1 MIKFLPLGDTAL
13 TIELG
18 REIDEEVNLRVLQ
31 LDKDIMSENLQGLNE
46 LVPTYRSLLVHFN
59 PLIFDLKSFKKLV
72 LKLIA
77 KPIIPPQHLRRR
89 IVPVYY
95 DGEDL
100 EMLATLKNISIEMII
115 NLHLNAIY
123 RVYMIGFLPGY
134 AMMGGLNPLLATP
147 RRLSPRPSVP
157 AGNIALGGQQAL
169 VGSVEAPSGWHMLGR
184 TPMKNFDKT
193 RDPAFILNAGDEVVF
208 ERISRFDENENGRW
222 L

>member
-1 MIKFLPLGDTAL
+1 MIKFLPCGDTAL
-13 TIELG
+13 TIEFG
-18 REIDEEVNLRVLQ
+18 REIDEVVSQRVLQ
-31 LDKDIMSENLQGLNE
+31 LDKDIVIETIQGLNE

-59 PLIFDLKSFKKLV
+59 PLNFDLEKFKQLV
-72 LKLIA
+72 LKLVA
-77 KPIIPPQHLRRR
+77 KPLIPPQTIRRR
-89 IVPVYY
+89 LVPVYY

-100 EMLATLKNISIEMII
+100 VMLANLKNIPVEEII
-115 NLHLNAIY
+115 NLHLNAVY

-134 AMMGGLNPLLATP
+134 AMMGGLNPVLATP

-157 AGNIALGGQQAL
+157 AGNIAIGGQQAL

-193 RDPAFILNAGDEVVF
+193 RDPAFILGAGDEVVF
-208 ERISRFDENENGRW
+208 KRIPHFDTSEGGAW